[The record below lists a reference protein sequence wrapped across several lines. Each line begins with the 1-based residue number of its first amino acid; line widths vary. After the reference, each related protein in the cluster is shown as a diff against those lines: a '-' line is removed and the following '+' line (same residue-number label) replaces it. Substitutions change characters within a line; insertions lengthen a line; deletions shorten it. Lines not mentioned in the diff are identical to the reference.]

1 MTHSTFVAGITKGNS
16 SSFPGI
22 ASGAAL
28 YAAGRCPGGADWSQL
43 QAETDEAL
51 TWGAQAV
58 NYSWGGAQEGLS
70 DISRYM
76 DDVVQHMWRGM
87 VGASGNDGATL
98 YVNDA
103 AQGYNV
109 IGVSCFD
116 DNDTDFVSSDDLMPS
131 SQQGGELASIHGDRV
146 KPEVAA
152 PGCGI
157 NSTTTASPWISVWGG
172 SSFAAPMVLGMHALL
187 TEADPNMTWW
197 PEVVKAITIAT
208 ATHEVVESPSGAL
221 IKPQSGTGGI
231 SIGNAISVARG
242 IHGGWAADY
251 IN

>member
-1 MTHSTFVAGITKGNS
+1 
-16 SSFPGI
+16 
-22 ASGAAL
+22 
-28 YAAGRCPGGADWSQL
+28 
-43 QAETDEAL
+43 
-51 TWGAQAV
+51 
-58 NYSWGGAQEGLS
+58 
-70 DISRYM
+70 
-76 DDVVQHMWRGM
+76 
-87 VGASGNDGATL
+87 
-98 YVNDA
+98 
-103 AQGYNV
+103 
-109 IGVSCFD
+109 VSCFD

-231 SIGNAISVARG
+231 SIGNAISGARG

-251 IN
+251 INCSPPYDTTWVVPLQAGDVVRAAIVWDSATADPNYLNYPSADIDLHVYDANGGGVMSSAAYDRTFELVKFTAPSTGTYRFEAYKFRCNTSPEGLAFAYFIE